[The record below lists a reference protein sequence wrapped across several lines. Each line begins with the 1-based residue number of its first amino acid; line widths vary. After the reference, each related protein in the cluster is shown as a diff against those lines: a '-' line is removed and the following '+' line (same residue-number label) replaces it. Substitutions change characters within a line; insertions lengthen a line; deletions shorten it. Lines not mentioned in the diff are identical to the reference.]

1 MNSTNIIFPSAQ
13 VVEVREEELAPLQAG
28 EVRCKARK
36 SLISTGTETLC
47 LRGIFDTNTNW
58 ESWVQYP
65 FYPGYSM
72 AAEIIEV
79 GEGAE
84 GFKVGDR
91 VTSNMQH
98 RQFFNTHANNVKP
111 IPDGITDE
119 QASWLTLGQITQV
132 GTRRAELKLGE
143 SVAIIGQGLLG
154 QLVVQ
159 YMRAAGARHIIAID
173 QAESRLEFSR
183 KSGATHTICAAAD
196 VAAEEVRRITGG
208 SMCDVVYDITGHPA
222 VLAPATLLAK
232 EMGRVVLLGD
242 TTQPS
247 KQVIGPRVVSNSVA
261 ILGVHASMTRNY
273 NGVTGDQMTAVFYDY
288 LLQGRMNIEHLMTH
302 TYSPLEAPA
311 AYDFLM
317 KDRTS
322 AIGVIFDWDL
332 L

>member
-1 MNSTNIIFPSAQ
+1 MQSMNIVFSAAQ
-13 VVEVREEELAPLQAG
+13 QVEVRVEELPALKPG

-47 LRGIFDTNTNW
+47 LRGIFDSNTNW

-65 FYPGYSM
+65 FNPGYSM
-72 AAEIIEV
+72 AAEVIEV
-79 GEGAE
+79 GEGVEHLKA
-84 GFKVGDR
+84 GDR
-91 VTSNMQH
+91 VTSNMSHKQY
-98 RQFFNTHANNVKP
+98 FNTDANNAKL
-111 IPDGITDE
+111 IPDGITYE
-119 QASWLTLGQITQV
+119 QASWLTLAQITQV

-143 SVAIIGQGLLG
+143 TVAIVGQGLLG

-159 YMRAAGARHIIAID
+159 YMRAAGARQIIVID

-183 KSGATHTICAAAD
+183 RSGATHTICAPVDAAL
-196 VAAEEVRRITGG
+196 EEVRRITGG

-261 ILGVHASMTRNY
+261 ILGIHASMTRNY

-288 LLQGRMNIEHLMTH
+288 LLQGRMNVDLLQTH
-302 TYSPLEAPA
+302 TFSPLDAPA
-311 AYDFLM
+311 AYDFLV

-322 AIGVIFDWDL
+322 AIGVIFDWDAL
-332 L
+332 